1 MFKRSDPGQFL
12 KKQKILSE
20 KSDSCPVEWRQRE
33 TRARGGLKLRLQLSA
48 VNSAMAAAD
57 LWSSCHPVD
66 QNNFIYMCKLH
77 KANRAANTHKKGH
90 VQFDLCCCELL
101 V

>member
-1 MFKRSDPGQFL
+1 MLKRSDPGQFL
-12 KKQKILSE
+12 KKQKILTE
-20 KSDSCPVEWRQRE
+20 KSDSCPVEWRQTE

-66 QNNFIYMCKLH
+66 QDNFIYMCKLH
-77 KANRAANTHKKGH
+77 KAIKESCKHTQKRSCT
-90 VQFDLCCCELL
+90 V
-101 V
+101 